1 MISLTSTYAVLG
13 IIIAGCTIIGIF
25 STLCFVWLK
34 DKFVQKTT
42 FEQHINAHALDITSL
57 KTSHTEAKYE
67 IQKFADKIDSLKDWI
82 SEKLRQQDT
91 ATMKE
96 LVHINNNIKQY
107 VQSNDNASKMVMALE
122 DKVQEIEVKIALMN
136 KN

>member
-1 MISLTSTYAVLG
+1 MISLTSTYAAMG
-13 IIIAGCTIIGIF
+13 TIIAGCTIIGIF
-25 STLCFVWLK
+25 STVCFFWLK
-34 DKFVQKTT
+34 DKFVQKDT
-42 FEQHINAHALDITSL
+42 FDHHITAHALDITSL
-57 KTSHTEAKYE
+57 KNGHMEAKYE
-67 IQKFADKIDSLKDWI
+67 IQKFTDKIDSLKDWI

-107 VQSNDNASKMVMALE
+107 VQSNESASKMVMALE
-122 DKVQEIEVKIALMN
+122 DKVQEIEVKIALMS

>member
-1 MISLTSTYAVLG
+1 MISITSTYAVMG
-13 IIIAGCTIIGIF
+13 TIIAGCTIIGIF
-25 STLCFVWLK
+25 STVCFFWLK
-34 DKFVQKTT
+34 DKFVQKEV
-42 FEQHINAHALDITSL
+42 FDMHITAHATDITTL
-57 KTSHTEAKYE
+57 KTSHMEAKYE

-107 VQSNDNASKMVMALE
+107 VQSNESASKMVMALE
-122 DKVQEIEVKIALMN
+122 DKVQEIEIKLASLH